1 MEFDTR
7 VALSINKFVDCNYS
21 VDNPDVGFDCL
32 NFLILFYQDLGVE
45 MPDTFEDWTLKNY
58 GERAWKNPI
67 EAHKTF
73 ERFVQT
79 LGEEIPIGRMA
90 RGDLLLFKVKDLG
103 TYAGVSLGNGNAFI
117 IFDKGGRV
125 CPLDVFRPFIV
136 QVRRL
141 LK

>member
-1 MEFDTR
+1 MERDT
-7 VALSINKFVDCNYS
+7 AIANAINKFVDCKYA
-21 VDNPDVGFDCL
+21 VDNPTEGYDCL
-32 NFLILFYQDLGVE
+32 NSLLSFYEDLGIE
-45 MPDTFEDWTLKNY
+45 MPHQFEDWSLDNY
-58 GERAWKNPI
+58 GKRAVRDPI

-79 LGEEIPIGRMA
+79 LGEEMPVGQMI

-103 TYAGVSLGNGNAFI
+103 TYAGISLGNGNAFI

-125 CPLDVFRPFIV
+125 CPLNVFRTFIV

-141 LK
+141 LR